1 MKYRRYKQEEKMEII
16 KIVEGSELGVKP
28 TLKELNI
35 HSSTFYKWY
44 GRYHENGFD
53 GLAPKKRKRSKFWN
67 KIPDKLIDKTV
78 KVALERPELSPR
90 ELAAH
95 ITDERGYFI
104 SESSVYRI
112 LKTRGLITTPAYI
125 VMAASKKFKDQP
137 SRVHQQWQT
146 DFTYFKIKNYGW
158 YYLSTIMDDYSR
170 YIVSWELCER
180 MKTEDVKRSIDTA
193 IYNANLEEKEL
204 PRLLSDNGSCY
215 ISNELKSY
223 LSDIGMGHVRGKPN
237 NPQTQGKIERYHRSM
252 KNIVKLHH
260 YYSPSELENA
270 INDWVEYYN
279 NERYHESLSNV
290 TPSDVYFGREEKIL
304 KRRKETNLKSI
315 QKRRQEYLQ
324 QKLIS
329 A

>member
-1 MKYRRYKQEEKMEII
+1 M
-16 KIVEGSELGVKP
+16 
-28 TLKELNI
+28 
-35 HSSTFYKWY
+35 
-44 GRYHENGFD
+44 
-53 GLAPKKRKRSKFWN
+53 
-67 KIPDKLIDKTV
+67 
-78 KVALERPELSPR
+78 
-90 ELAAH
+90 
-95 ITDERGYFI
+95 
-104 SESSVYRI
+104 
-112 LKTRGLITTPAYI
+112 ITTPAHI
-125 VMAASKKFKDQP
+125 VMAAAKKFKDQP

-146 DFTYFKIKNYGW
+146 DFTYFKIKNYGG

-237 NPQTQGKIERYHRSM
+237 HPQTQGKIERYHRSM

-304 KRRKETNLKSI
+304 QKRKQTKLRTI
-315 QKRRQEYLQ
+315 QKRRQEYLK

>member
-1 MKYRRYKQEEKMEII
+1 MKYRRYTQEEKMEII
-16 KIVEGSELGVKP
+16 KIVEDSELGVKP

-35 HSSTFYKWY
+35 HTSTFYKWY
-44 GRYHENGFD
+44 GRYHEKGFD
-53 GLAPKKRKRSKFWN
+53 GLAPKQRKGSKFWN
-67 KIPDKLIDKTV
+67 KTPNKLIDKTV

-90 ELAAH
+90 ELSAH

-112 LKTRGLITTPAYI
+112 LKRRGLITTPTHI
-125 VMAASKKFKDQP
+125 VMAAGKKFKDQP
-137 SRVHQQWQT
+137 SRIHQQWQT

-158 YYLSTIMDDYSR
+158 YYLSTIMDDYYR

-193 IYNANLEEKEL
+193 IYNANLEEKQL

-237 NPQTQGKIERYHRSM
+237 HPQTQGKIERYHRTM

-260 YYSPSELENA
+260 YYNPSELEMA
-270 INDWVEYYN
+270 INEWVEYYN

-290 TPSDVYFGREEKIL
+290 IPSDVYYGRDEKIL
-304 KRRKETNLKSI
+304 KKRKETKLKLI

-324 QKLIS
+324 QKLKS

>member
-1 MKYRRYKQEEKMEII
+1 MLADNGENNFPNFLKHAETLGYTIISQTNTTTEK
-16 KIVEGSELGVKP
+16 VKESP
-28 TLKELNI
+28 AAKPETLKEINI
-35 HSSTFYKWY
+35 NISGSITNYMFGLLGDEAYAECEKAMSFAIDDDIETMEEFVKMYYETTLY
-44 GRYHENGFD
+44 GGD
-53 GLAPKKRKRSKFWN
+53 GME
-67 KIPDKLIDKTV
+67 I
-78 KVALERPELSPR
+78 
-90 ELAAH
+90 
-95 ITDERGYFI
+95 
-104 SESSVYRI
+104 
-112 LKTRGLITTPAYI
+112 
-125 VMAASKKFKDQP
+125 FK
-137 SRVHQQWQT
+137 
-146 DFTYFKIKNYGW
+146 
-158 YYLSTIMDDYSR
+158 
-170 YIVSWELCER
+170 E
-180 MKTEDVKRSIDTA
+180 SIDTA

-237 NPQTQGKIERYHRSM
+237 HPQTQGKIERYHRSM

-260 YYSPSELENA
+260 YYSPSELENE

-304 KRRKETNLKSI
+304 QKRKQTKLITI
-315 QKRRQEYLQ
+315 QKRRHEYLK

>member
-1 MKYRRYKQEEKMEII
+1 
-16 KIVEGSELGVKP
+16 
-28 TLKELNI
+28 
-35 HSSTFYKWY
+35 
-44 GRYHENGFD
+44 
-53 GLAPKKRKRSKFWN
+53 
-67 KIPDKLIDKTV
+67 
-78 KVALERPELSPR
+78 
-90 ELAAH
+90 
-95 ITDERGYFI
+95 
-104 SESSVYRI
+104 
-112 LKTRGLITTPAYI
+112 
-125 VMAASKKFKDQP
+125 MAASKKFKDQP

-237 NPQTQGKIERYHRSM
+237 HPQTQGKIERYHRSM

-304 KRRKETNLKSI
+304 KRRKETKLKSI

-324 QKLIS
+324 QKLKS

>member
-1 MKYRRYKQEEKMEII
+1 MLADNGENNFPNFLKHAETLGYTIISQTNTTTEK
-16 KIVEGSELGVKP
+16 VKESAAAKP
-28 TLKELNI
+28 ETLKEINI
-35 HSSTFYKWY
+35 NISGSITNYMFGLLGDEAYAECEKAMSFAIDDDIETMEEFVKMYYETTLY
-44 GRYHENGFD
+44 GGD
-53 GLAPKKRKRSKFWN
+53 GME
-67 KIPDKLIDKTV
+67 I
-78 KVALERPELSPR
+78 
-90 ELAAH
+90 
-95 ITDERGYFI
+95 
-104 SESSVYRI
+104 
-112 LKTRGLITTPAYI
+112 
-125 VMAASKKFKDQP
+125 FK
-137 SRVHQQWQT
+137 
-146 DFTYFKIKNYGW
+146 
-158 YYLSTIMDDYSR
+158 
-170 YIVSWELCER
+170 E
-180 MKTEDVKRSIDTA
+180 SIDTA

-237 NPQTQGKIERYHRSM
+237 HPQTQGKIERYHRSM

-260 YYSPSELENA
+260 YYSPSELENE

-304 KRRKETNLKSI
+304 QKRKQTKLITI
-315 QKRRQEYLQ
+315 QKRRHEYLK